1 MGLISDLLKAHA
13 DKKNDFISE
22 WYWRSKYN
30 KLENEFQVFKET
42 MQSDLYKK
50 IVKDLT
56 EPLEIKRLKKT
67 IERLNNKCNFLLEE
81 RNKLYDEN
89 KLLKKKGGTTE
100 NGENEGFSV
109 K

>member
-1 MGLISDLLKAHA
+1 MGFIKDIIQAHA

-22 WYWRSKYN
+22 WYWRAKYN
-30 KLENEFQVFKET
+30 KLENEFQAFKET

-56 EPLEIKRLKKT
+56 EPLEIKRLKRT

-89 KLLKKKGGTTE
+89 KILKKKGGAIE
-100 NGENEGFSV
+100 DGKDEG
-109 K
+109 

>member
-1 MGLISDLLKAHA
+1 MGFIKDIIQAHA

-22 WYWRSKYN
+22 WYWRAKYN

-50 IVKDLT
+50 IVKELT
-56 EPLEIKRLKKT
+56 EPLETKRLKRT

-81 RNKLYDEN
+81 RNRLYDEN
-89 KLLKKKGGTTE
+89 KILKKKGGTSE
-100 NGENEGFSV
+100 DGKDEG
-109 K
+109 

>member
-1 MGLISDLLKAHA
+1 MGFIKDIIQAHA

-22 WYWRSKYN
+22 WYWRAKYN

-42 MQSDLYKK
+42 MQCDLYKK

-56 EPLEIKRLKKT
+56 EPLETKRLKRT

-81 RNKLYDEN
+81 RNRLYDEN
-89 KLLKKKGGTTE
+89 KILKKKGGTSE
-100 NGENEGFSV
+100 DGKDEG
-109 K
+109 

>member
-1 MGLISDLLKAHA
+1 MGFIKDIIQAHA

-22 WYWRSKYN
+22 WYWRAKYN

-42 MQSDLYKK
+42 MQCDLYKK

-56 EPLEIKRLKKT
+56 EPLETKRLKRT

-81 RNKLYDEN
+81 RNRLYDEN
-89 KLLKKKGGTTE
+89 KILKKKGGTSE
-100 NGENEGFSV
+100 DGKNEG
-109 K
+109 

>member
-1 MGLISDLLKAHA
+1 MGLIGDLLKAHA

-22 WYWRSKYN
+22 WYWRAKYN
-30 KLENEFQVFKET
+30 KLENEFEVFKET
-42 MQSDLYKK
+42 MQCDLYKK

-56 EPLEIKRLKKT
+56 EPLEIKRLKMT

-89 KLLKKKGGTTE
+89 KILKKKGGAIE
-100 NGENEGFSV
+100 DGKDEGGTSR
-109 K
+109 

>member
-50 IVKDLT
+50 IVKDL
-56 EPLEIKRLKKT
+56 L
-67 IERLNNKCNFLLEE
+67 
-81 RNKLYDEN
+81 
-89 KLLKKKGGTTE
+89 
-100 NGENEGFSV
+100 
-109 K
+109 

>member
-22 WYWRSKYN
+22 WYWRAKYN
-30 KLENEFQVFKET
+30 TLENEFQAFKET

-56 EPLEIKRLKKT
+56 EPLEIKRLKMT

-89 KLLKKKGGTTE
+89 KILKKKGGAIE
-100 NGENEGFSV
+100 DGKDEGGTSR
-109 K
+109 

>member
-1 MGLISDLLKAHA
+1 MGFIKDIIQAHA

-22 WYWRSKYN
+22 WYWRAKYN

-42 MQSDLYKK
+42 MQCDLYKK

-56 EPLEIKRLKKT
+56 ESLEIKRLKRT

-81 RNKLYDEN
+81 RNRLYDEN
-89 KLLKKKGGTTE
+89 KILKKKGGTSE
-100 NGENEGFSV
+100 DGKDEG
-109 K
+109 

>member
-1 MGLISDLLKAHA
+1 MGFIKDIIQAHA

-56 EPLEIKRLKKT
+56 EPLEIKRLKRT

-81 RNKLYDEN
+81 RNRLYDEN
-89 KLLKKKGGTTE
+89 KILKKKGGAIE
-100 NGENEGFSV
+100 DGKDEG
-109 K
+109 

>member
-1 MGLISDLLKAHA
+1 MGFIKDIIQAHA

-22 WYWRSKYN
+22 WYWRAKYN

-56 EPLEIKRLKKT
+56 EPLETKRLKRT

-81 RNKLYDEN
+81 RNRLYDEN
-89 KLLKKKGGTTE
+89 KILKKKGGTSE
-100 NGENEGFSV
+100 DGKDEG
-109 K
+109 

>member
-22 WYWRSKYN
+22 WYSRAKYN

-50 IVKDLT
+50 IVKELT
-56 EPLEIKRLKKT
+56 EPLETKRLKRT

-81 RNKLYDEN
+81 RNRLYDEN
-89 KLLKKKGGTTE
+89 KILKKKGGTSE
-100 NGENEGFSV
+100 DGKDEG
-109 K
+109 